1 MNVVDEKCVAINWFL
16 LFRKVFDY
24 DWGLQDDF
32 MGSAKLDL
40 RTIELNRPQEL
51 VIKLEDQSR
60 PFRSLGELKINI
72 TLWPKTQEDKEQVEC
87 ILRIKNRM
95 LLHIM
100 FKHKKSLKKKPK
112 TNFHLT
118 CTFFSLLLSHTRDHP
133 NHVDRR

>member
-1 MNVVDEKCVAINWFL
+1 MVLFCVHQNAKIL
-16 LFRKVFDY
+16 LLACSKVFDY

-72 TLWPKTQEDKEQVEC
+72 TLWPKTQEDKEQVHNC
-87 ILRIKNRM
+87 SM
-95 LLHIM
+95 L
-100 FKHKKSLKKKPK
+100 KY
-112 TNFHLT
+112 
-118 CTFFSLLLSHTRDHP
+118 CLLAGL
-133 NHVDRR
+133 